1 MENFYDDKD
10 LEFSM
15 ATDDDIT
22 NVEKILAMNKDE
34 FANNKGDDDRGV

>member
-22 NVEKILAMNKDE
+22 NAEKIKAMNKDE
-34 FANNKGDDDRGV
+34 FTNNKGDDNRGI